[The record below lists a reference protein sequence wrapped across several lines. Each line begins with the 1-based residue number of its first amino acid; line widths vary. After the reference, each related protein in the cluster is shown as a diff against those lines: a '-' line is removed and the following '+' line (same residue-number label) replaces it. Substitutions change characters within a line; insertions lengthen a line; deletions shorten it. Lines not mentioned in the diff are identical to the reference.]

1 MTENSKKVFEFL
13 KKNYGKEFSK
23 HELVERLDI
32 PMSAVSGSI
41 NGLVSKDYAVER
53 IEIAPSRFKGDKVVE
68 IRYVTL
74 TETGKAFDPDEDER
88 RKAQARLEAT
98 AARREARRLE
108 KEERAKRNSV
118 L

>member
-23 HELVERLDI
+23 HELVEQLDI

-53 IEIAPSRFKGDKVVE
+53 IEVAPSRFKGDKIAE
-68 IRYVTL
+68 IRYVQL
-74 TETGKAFDPDEDER
+74 TEEGFKFDPDEDER

-98 AARREARRLE
+98 AARKEARRLE
-108 KEERAKRNSV
+108 KEERARKNSV

>member
-23 HELVERLDI
+23 HDLVEQLDI

-41 NGLVSKDYAVER
+41 NGLVTKDFAVER
-53 IEIAPSRFKGDKVVE
+53 IMTAPARFKGDKTAE
-68 IRYVTL
+68 LRYVKL
-74 TETGKAFDPDEDER
+74 TEAGYNFDPDEDER
-88 RKAQARLEAT
+88 RKAQERLEAA

-108 KEERAKRNSV
+108 KEERAKKNSV

>member
-23 HELVERLDI
+23 HEIVEQLDI

-41 NGLVSKDYAVER
+41 NGLISKHYATER
-53 IEIAPSRFKGDKVVE
+53 VEIAPSRFKGDKIVE

-74 TETGKAFDPDEDER
+74 TEEGSKFDPDEDER
-88 RKAQARLEAT
+88 RKIQERLEAT
-98 AARREARRLE
+98 AARKEARRLE
-108 KEERAKRNSV
+108 KEERARQNSV

>member
-32 PMSAVSGSI
+32 PMSAVSGSV
-41 NGLVSKDYAVER
+41 NGLLSKGYASER
-53 IEIAPSRFKGDKVVE
+53 IEVAPSRFKGDKIVE
-68 IRYVTL
+68 IRYVQL
-74 TETGKAFDPDEDER
+74 TETGVKYDPDEDER
-88 RKAQARLEAT
+88 LKAQARLEAT
-98 AARREARRLE
+98 AARKEARRLE